1 MTQQPNTDK
10 QLVQRCQ
17 NGDQVAYELLVRKYQ
32 FRVARLLSRYI
43 SIETEIEDISQEVFI
58 KAYKALKNF
67 RGDSEFYTWLY
78 RIAVNTAK
86 NHLSYKSR
94 RKAEYGFDPQ
104 NNEES
109 SYELSQMTD
118 IQTPESLLAGKQM
131 FMTLKQTIKDMPS
144 ELQEA
149 IVLREFDGLSY
160 DEIALAMDCPIG
172 TVRSRIFRA
181 REILDGVINNDVS
194 TGK

>member
-1 MTQQPNTDK
+1 MTDKPSTDK
-10 QLVQRCQ
+10 QLVKRCQ
-17 NGDQVAYELLVRKYQ
+17 NGDQLAYELLVRKYQ

-109 SYELSQMTD
+109 SYELSKMTD
-118 IQTPESLLAGKQM
+118 IQTPESVLAGKQM
-131 FMTLKQTIKDMPS
+131 YMTLKQTIKEMPN

-160 DEIALAMDCPIG
+160 EEIAQAMDCPIG

-181 REILDGVINNDVS
+181 REILDGVINSNMS

>member
-1 MTQQPNTDK
+1 MTEQPNTDK
-10 QLVQRCQ
+10 QLVKRCQ
-17 NGDQVAYELLVRKYQ
+17 NGDQLAYELLVRKYQ
-32 FRVARLLSRYI
+32 FRIARLLSRYI

-58 KAYKALKNF
+58 KAYKALDNF
-67 RGDSEFYTWLY
+67 RGESEFYTWLY

-118 IQTPESLLAGKQM
+118 IQTPESVLAGKQM
-131 FMTLKQTIKDMPS
+131 YMTLRQTIRDMPV

-149 IVLREFDGLSY
+149 IILREFDGLSY
-160 DEIALAMDCPIG
+160 EEIAQAMDCPIG

-181 REILDGVINNDVS
+181 REILDVVINNTIS
-194 TGK
+194 TGE

>member
-1 MTQQPNTDK
+1 MTEETNIDK
-10 QLVQRCQ
+10 ALVERCQ
-17 NGDQVAYELLVRKYQ
+17 AGDQTAYELLVKKYQ

-58 KAYKALKNF
+58 KAYKAINNF
-67 RGDSEFYTWLY
+67 RGDSQFYTWLY

-104 NNEES
+104 NTEES
-109 SYELSQMTD
+109 VYELSKMVD
-118 IQTPESLLAGKQM
+118 SQTPESMYAGKQM
-131 FMTLKQTIKDMPS
+131 YLVLKETIKNMPD
-144 ELQEA
+144 ELKEA

-160 DEIALAMDCPIG
+160 EEIAEAMDCPIG

-181 REILDGVINNDVS
+181 REILDVVIQENMSV
-194 TGK
+194 GM

>member
-1 MTQQPNTDK
+1 MSEQPSTDRE
-10 QLVQRCQ
+10 LVKRCQ
-17 NGDQVAYELLVRKYQ
+17 SGDQGAYELLVRKYQ

-58 KAYKALKNF
+58 KAYKALNNF

-104 NNEES
+104 DNDES
-109 SYELSQMTD
+109 SYELSQMAD
-118 IQTPESLLAGKQM
+118 IQTPETVYAGKQM
-131 FMTLKQTIKDMPS
+131 YMTLKQTIKDMPD
-144 ELQEA
+144 ELKEA
-149 IVLREFDGLSY
+149 IILREFDGLSY
-160 DEIALAMDCPIG
+160 DEIAMAMDCPIG

-181 REILDGVINNDVS
+181 REILDVVIKENMS
-194 TGK
+194 TGI